1 MPETPTYG
9 DIKLWKHKGY
19 ELPQDAPLIIGALS
33 RLIYYEMMIHLK
45 PLPVILAGI
54 RGTSRKGSPSLS
66 REDAM
71 MRLDKLWRVCGFG
84 MSRLLRNPRT
94 CLRRSLVL
102 YRWCRMHGVECRLFV
117 GVGKDKNALKGH
129 AWISVYGQI
138 YREDPLLLARE
149 YTVMLEG

>member
-1 MPETPTYG
+1 M
-9 DIKLWKHKGY
+9 WKHKGY

-33 RLIYYEMMIHLK
+33 RLIYYEIMIHLK

-54 RGTSRKGSPSLS
+54 RETSYEGSSLLS
-66 REDAM
+66 REDLILK
-71 MRLDKLWRVCGFG
+71 LDKLWRVCGFG
-84 MSRLLRNPRT
+84 MVRLMRNPRT

-117 GVGKDKNALKGH
+117 GVGKDNDALKGH
-129 AWISVYGQI
+129 AWISVYGRI